1 MKGYRGLCLF
11 MQRIRKSDYKIL
23 KVGRIIADIDHC
35 RNVHQEH
42 IPEAAQYRNL
52 DRDLWK

>member
-42 IPEAAQYRNL
+42 IPEAN
-52 DRDLWK
+52 K